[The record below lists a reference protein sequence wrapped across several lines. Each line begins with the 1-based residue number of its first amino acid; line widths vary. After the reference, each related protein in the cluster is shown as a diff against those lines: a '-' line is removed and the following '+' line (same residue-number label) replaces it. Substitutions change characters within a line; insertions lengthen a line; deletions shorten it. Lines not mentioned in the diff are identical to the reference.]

1 MSEDTRNEEEW
12 LEILGDWE
20 GSYLSQPEYC
30 KSKGID
36 LWNFMESRK
45 KLMGQDLKRS
55 RKQRKSKP
63 TPMRFIPV
71 NLSAGDAAPALP
83 AVKEIEQA
91 FIEIQL
97 PHGIVLRIPTC

>member
-1 MSEDTRNEEEW
+1 MSEDTRNAEEW

-36 LWNFMESRK
+36 LWDFMESRK
-45 KLMGQDLKRS
+45 KLMGQSVKQCRKRP
-55 RKQRKSKP
+55 KAKP
-63 TPMRFIPV
+63 TSLQFIPV
-71 NLSAGDAAPALP
+71 NLSAEVASPELVAPEEA
-83 AVKEIEQA
+83 EQA

-97 PHGIVLRIPTC
+97 PHD